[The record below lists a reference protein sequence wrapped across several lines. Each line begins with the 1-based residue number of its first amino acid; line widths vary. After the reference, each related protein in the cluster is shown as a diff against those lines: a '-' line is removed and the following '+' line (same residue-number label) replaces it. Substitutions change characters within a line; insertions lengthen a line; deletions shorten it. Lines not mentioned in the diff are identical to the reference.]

1 MHHDHHHAETAG
13 LAAPHA
19 AAIVRTADL
28 APLGTAGAA
37 PVWLSPPQKGECPE
51 LAGGGT
57 FREQGRENTPDC
69 ADITAE
75 CKRLATLRARL
86 ALAGWVLATTPDSPH
101 GAFTVSR
108 WGMARDLVDLAAV
121 EAFSAQVGAPS

>member
-1 MHHDHHHAETAG
+1 MHHTHHCGAAAPG
-13 LAAPHA
+13 LAAPERA
-19 AAIVRTADL
+19 VLPAGL

-37 PVWLSPPQKGECPE
+37 RSGLSPPQKDERPE
-51 LAGGGT
+51 LAGGGA

-86 ALAGWVLATTPDSPH
+86 ARAGWVLTADLAGT
-101 GAFTVSR
+101 FTAAR
-108 WGMARDLVDLAAV
+108 WGMARELRDLAAV
-121 EAFSAQVGAPS
+121 AAFAAQVGAPS

>member
-86 ALAGWVLATTPDSPH
+86 ALAGWVLTADLAGT
-101 GAFTVSR
+101 FTAAR
-108 WGMARDLVDLAAV
+108 WGMARELRDLAAV
-121 EAFSAQVGAPS
+121 AAFAAQVGAPS